1 MYAIIRAGGK
11 QYTVRPGDTVRVA
24 RMPKDLGA
32 EFNMDEVLL
41 VGGDKVH
48 IGEPMVKGAKV
59 SVVVVAQD
67 RAAKVMVF
75 KKKRRQGYRRTN
87 GHRQDY
93 TELFVQS
100 IEAPGGQTMK
110 TDKKAQVV
118 DPAKIQ
124 ERKQLFLASQADQ
137 TREQKMQKRAAK
149 KEKHETRKVS
159 AAPKKAANKRGG
171 KKVSTATRAKKKTAA
186 KKAKK

>member
-41 VGGDKVH
+41 VGGEKVH
-48 IGEPMVKGAKV
+48 IGEPMLKGAKV

-110 TDKKAQVV
+110 ADKKAQII

-124 ERKQLFLASQADQ
+124 ERKDVFNAQQAEQ
-137 TREQKMQKRAAK
+137 TREQKMQKRAAS
-149 KEKHETRKVS
+149 KEKSETRKV
-159 AAPKKAANKRGG
+159 AAPKKAAKKAGAKKKSAGG
-171 KKVSTATRAKKKTAA
+171 AKKKTAA

>member
-24 RMPKDLGA
+24 KMAKDLGA
-32 EFNMDEVLL
+32 EFNLDEVLL
-41 VGGDKVH
+41 VGGDKLHV
-48 IGEPMVKGAKV
+48 GEPTLKGAKV

-67 RAAKVMVF
+67 RAAKLIVF

-100 IEAPGGQTMK
+100 IEAPGGQSMK
-110 TDKKAQVV
+110 AEKKAQIL
-118 DPAKIQ
+118 DPAKTQ
-124 ERKQLFLASQADQ
+124 ERKDLHAAKIADE
-137 TREQKMQKRAAK
+137 TREQKMQKREAK
-149 KEKHETRKVS
+149 KEKQAAKKS
-159 AAPKKAANKRGG
+159 AAPKKAA
-171 KKVSTATRAKKKTAA
+171 KKSAVKKKATGAKKKPAA

>member
-24 RMPKDLGA
+24 KMPKDLGA

-41 VGGDKVH
+41 VGGEKVH
-48 IGEPMVKGAKV
+48 IGEPVLKGAKV
-59 SVVVVAQD
+59 SVIVVAQD

-110 TDKKAQVV
+110 AETKAQIV

-124 ERKQLFLASQADQ
+124 ERKDLFQAQQAEQ
-137 TREQKMQKRAAK
+137 TREQKMQKREAK
-149 KEKHETRKVS
+149 KEKQETRKA
-159 AAPKKAANKRGG
+159 AAPKKAVNKRGG
-171 KKVSTATRAKKKTAA
+171 KKVSSGTKAKKKTAA